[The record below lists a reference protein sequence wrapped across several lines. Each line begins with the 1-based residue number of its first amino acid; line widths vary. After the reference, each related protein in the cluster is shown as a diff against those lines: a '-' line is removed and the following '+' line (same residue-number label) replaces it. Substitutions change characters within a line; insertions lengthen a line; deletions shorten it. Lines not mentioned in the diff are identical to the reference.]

1 MSARSPFTVIASA
14 AQRRILRVRTQTQC
28 VYPTWKQILRPCALG
43 IIGLAIAVVLWGVG
57 YKLSLYHR
65 HAAPSSS
72 VPVAK
77 LWIGSRNASVTAAS
91 RFKAKSHLVPGSQ
104 AFSVPIQRL
113 PHYSRASACMLS
125 VCMRD
130 VAYFGFLIPFR
141 SPPPPRFILA

>member
-1 MSARSPFTVIASA
+1 MSAQSLFAIIGNAVR
-14 AQRRILRVRTQTQC
+14 QRVLQVRMPTRC
-28 VYPTWKQILRPCALG
+28 GYPLWKQLFKPCTLG
-43 IIGLAIAVVLWGVG
+43 ILGLAIAVVLWGTG
-57 YKLSLYHR
+57 YKLSLYHL
-65 HAAPSSS
+65 HPTPSP

-77 LWIGSRNASVTAAS
+77 LWIESRNASLAVAS
-91 RFKAKSHLVPGSQ
+91 GLKAKTHLVSGSQ
-104 AFSVPIQRL
+104 TFFNPIQRL